1 MPSDEIGSIFQP
13 SEGGSYSNSG
23 LFIDAKNYFN
33 KEIDMTKLKNN
44 AIDPSMDS
52 ILFYPWT
59 H

>member
-23 LFIDAKNYFN
+23 LFIDAKNYLN
-33 KEIDMTKLKNN
+33 KDMTKLENN
-44 AIDPSMDS
+44 AIDSSMDS